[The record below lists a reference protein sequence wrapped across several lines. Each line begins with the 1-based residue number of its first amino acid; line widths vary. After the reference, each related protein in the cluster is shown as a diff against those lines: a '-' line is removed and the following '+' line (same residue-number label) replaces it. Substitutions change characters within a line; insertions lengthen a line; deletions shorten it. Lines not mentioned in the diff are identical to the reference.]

1 MTPRFVVQVVFHPA
15 ARDELREAREWY
27 EVQHVGL
34 GDDLG
39 GVVSLAIARIREFP
53 DAYPEV
59 LPTVRRA
66 VLTRFPYSLF
76 YRRRPSNPDAVEIL
90 AVFHHRRDPATWRR
104 RAAV

>member
-1 MTPRFVVQVVFHPA
+1 MTPRFAVQVLFHPA

-27 EVQHVGL
+27 EAQGVGL
-34 GDDLG
+34 GDELG
-39 GVVSLAIARIREFP
+39 GAIDLAINRIREVP

-66 VLTRFPYSLF
+66 VLSRFPYSLF

-90 AVFHHRRDPATWRR
+90 AVFHHRRNPATWHR

>member
-1 MTPRFVVQVVFHPA
+1 MTPRFVVQVRFHPA
-15 ARDELREAREWY
+15 ARDELREAHEWY
-27 EVQHVGL
+27 EAQRVGL

-39 GVVSLAIARIREFP
+39 DVVRTAIDRIRELP

-59 LPTVRRA
+59 LPTVRRV
-66 VLTRFPYSLF
+66 VLARFPYSLF
-76 YRRRPSNPDAVEIL
+76 YRRRPSNPDVVEIL

>member
-27 EVQHVGL
+27 EAQRPGL

-39 GVVSLAIARIREFP
+39 VVVGLAIDRIREFP

-59 LPTVRRA
+59 LPTIRRA
-66 VLTRFPYSLF
+66 VLSRFPYSLF
-76 YRRRPSNPDAVEIL
+76 YRRRPG
-90 AVFHHRRDPATWRR
+90 RR
-104 RAAV
+104 

>member
-1 MTPRFVVQVVFHPA
+1 MTPRFVVQVLFHPA

-27 EVQHVGL
+27 EAQRVGL

-39 GVVSLAIARIREFP
+39 GVIGLAIDRIREFP

-59 LPTVRRA
+59 LPAVRRA
-66 VLTRFPYSLF
+66 VLARFPYSLF
-76 YRRRPSNPDAVEIL
+76 YRRRPSTPDAVEIL

-104 RAAV
+104 RAE